1 MKAGALPGRRLPHNE
16 TLRPYGVQLMQ
27 AAMHVLGTDN
37 EENGLLC
44 LRICFDLHKA
54 YRPSLEDQVPAF
66 LDFVRK
72 VRGTRL
78 QPVGRIPPQSLGITV
93 HVSGAWRRPIVGP
106 SSALGNNVMACVSTC
121 RALSA
126 CLFWGQRGCQV

>member
-1 MKAGALPGRRLPHNE
+1 MLTVGHAGVSTGCPHNE

-27 AAMHVLGTDN
+27 TALHVLATDN

-54 YRPSLEDQVPAF
+54 YRPSLEDQVTPF

-72 VRGTRL
+72 VILSPRK
-78 QPVGRIPPQSLGITV
+78 S
-93 HVSGAWRRPIVGP
+93 P
-106 SSALGNNVMACVSTC
+106 STN
-121 RALSA
+121 
-126 CLFWGQRGCQV
+126 